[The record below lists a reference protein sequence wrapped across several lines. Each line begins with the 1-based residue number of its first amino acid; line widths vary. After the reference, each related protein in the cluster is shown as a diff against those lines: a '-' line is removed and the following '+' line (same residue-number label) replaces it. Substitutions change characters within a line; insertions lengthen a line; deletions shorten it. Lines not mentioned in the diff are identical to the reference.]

1 MEKEVEKHD
10 ANFVTSLRAAYR
22 CCQGYGSV
30 DQGGRYGQLFPLR
43 LFNDCERKT
52 DRSLKMSVRAAD
64 RLKQGIAFLEATL
77 DEDEGRA
84 TDDLQDS
91 SQPVQRSYRLTG
103 TI

>member
-1 MEKEVEKHD
+1 
-10 ANFVTSLRAAYR
+10 
-22 CCQGYGSV
+22 
-30 DQGGRYGQLFPLR
+30 
-43 LFNDCERKT
+43 
-52 DRSLKMSVRAAD
+52 MSVRAAD